1 MKILSSNPQA
11 SKFTI
16 TVSLVLGVG
25 AALTLTRIYAGA
37 TPAPD
42 KTSIQQPALSHV
54 SPQRVPVKSTR
65 VKPSRVAKGVARVGP
80 GKIAASSPR
89 TLNSKTRLAQAAPDT
104 SAATNKPKRLE
115 PLQIDHGPFGEL
127 GGEAKPRTVRLELT
141 PKALA
146 ADPLQAITPGP
157 AFEAG
162 TLAYLTYA
170 PLEGQT
176 LKQHLLVLRAV
187 GAAGQASSATTYLIK
202 GAGGIVAPQFSP
214 NGDYLLFKVYDGARG
229 PGTFKLYLWNL
240 RTKEVQPGPPE
251 GLDYRLIEWSPD
263 SSFIAY
269 THGAAP
275 GAAGLVKGKFWTA
288 EAHLDL
294 VIFDVKTGK
303 SRVVAHDKG
312 INHLAWTQQ
321 GTLLFSLAPESD
333 GQSVPKSPLLSSIY
347 EVRAPN
353 GEVNPLG
360 KGMSPQPSP
369 DGKFIAFI
377 GQLDP
382 DKRSDVLI
390 PFVCLYDRI
399 KDKRY
404 VGPQESFRELR
415 WTPDSKRLIMIGTA
429 SKAAATQAI
438 ISTVD
443 MATSKTEKIA
453 TITLGGKTGAPAQD
467 VEAATGR
474 TAPRRVMRPRLRPL
488 NVSRDG
494 KSLFLAVREFGAPD
508 DKGFSETLETL
519 QAVDLHD
526 GTVSTLGKFKDMAGY
541 DWIDAAV
548 GPSPQARAEQ
558 AKAP

>member
-1 MKILSSNPQA
+1 MSEV
-11 SKFTI
+11 I
-16 TVSLVLGVG
+16 TPIILVLGVG
-25 AALTLTRIYAGA
+25 AALALARVYAGA
-37 TPAPD
+37 APAD
-42 KTSIQQPALSHV
+42 KTSVHQPALHEGSLSHV
-54 SPQRVPVKSTR
+54 PIKPTRATLQRT
-65 VKPSRVAKGVARVGP
+65 AKGTARAMP

-89 TLNSKTRLAQAAPDT
+89 ALNSKPRLAQAAPNT
-104 SAATNKPKRLE
+104 QAAPNKPKRLE
-115 PLQIDHGPFGEL
+115 PLTIERGPFGDL
-127 GGEAKPRTVRLELT
+127 GGEAKRRTVRLELT

-157 AFEAG
+157 AFDAG

-187 GAAGQASSATTYLIK
+187 GAAGQAGSATTYLIK

-229 PGTFKLYLWNL
+229 AGTFRLYLWNL

-251 GLDYRLIEWSPD
+251 GLAYRLIEWSPD
-263 SSFIAY
+263 SNYIAY

-294 VIFDVKTGK
+294 VIFDVKSGK

-312 INHLAWTQQ
+312 INHLAWTHQ
-321 GTLLFSLAPESD
+321 GTLLFSIAPESE
-333 GQSVPKSPLLSSIY
+333 GQSVPRSPLLSSIY

-360 KGMSPQPSP
+360 KGMAPQPSP
-369 DGKFIAFI
+369 DGKWIAFL

-399 KDKRY
+399 KDQRY
-404 VGPQESFRELR
+404 VGPQQAFRELR

-438 ISTVD
+438 ISAVD
-443 MATSKTEKIA
+443 MATAKTEKIA
-453 TITLGGKTGAPAQD
+453 AITLGGKTGDAAQD
-467 VEAATGR
+467 VEAATER
-474 TAPRRVMRPRLRPL
+474 TAPRRAMRPRLRPL
-488 NVSRDG
+488 HVSRDG
-494 KSLFLAVREFGAPD
+494 KSLFVAVRAYGAPD
-508 DKGFSETLETL
+508 DKGFAEALETL
-519 QAVDLHD
+519 QAVNLHD

-541 DWIDAAV
+541 GWIDAAIDN
-548 GPSPQARAEQ
+548 GQQTMGDKS
-558 AKAP
+558 